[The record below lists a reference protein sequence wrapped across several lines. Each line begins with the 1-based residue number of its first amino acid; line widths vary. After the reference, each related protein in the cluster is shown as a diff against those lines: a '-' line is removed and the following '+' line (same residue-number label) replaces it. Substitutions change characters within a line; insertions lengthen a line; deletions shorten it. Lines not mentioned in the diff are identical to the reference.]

1 LIRLFIGLRDP
12 AYNLIIHSAPV
23 QEMGNDYLHW
33 YVAVI
38 PRLSYTAGFELGSG
52 MYINPTLPEE
62 CAAFLRDVKI

>member
-1 LIRLFIGLRDP
+1 
-12 AYNLIIHSAPV
+12 
-23 QEMGNDYLHW
+23 MGNDYLHW

-62 CAAFLRDVKI
+62 CAAFLREVHT